1 MICDKLLQLAT
12 FLEEI
17 MIMILVKVE
26 NVLYFLHLKP
36 HTIEAVRNDD
46 KKGRVMAVGDG
57 LCKFAPSKYC

>member
-1 MICDKLLQLAT
+1 
-12 FLEEI
+12 
-17 MIMILVKVE
+17 MILVKVE